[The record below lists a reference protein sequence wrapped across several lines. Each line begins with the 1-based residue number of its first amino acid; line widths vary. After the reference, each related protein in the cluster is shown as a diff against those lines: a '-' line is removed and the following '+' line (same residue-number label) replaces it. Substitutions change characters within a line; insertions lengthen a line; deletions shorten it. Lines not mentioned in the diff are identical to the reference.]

1 MAKSRNNKNSVI
13 RLPPVLAIGFT
24 GHRKLP
30 DEPASRKLIS
40 DFLRQLKAN
49 TAGIVYGVSSVAV
62 GGDLI
67 FAECCLQLEIP
78 LRALLPMPQEYFRKD
93 FDAVEWRRVE
103 HILKLAVSV
112 EVTGDHELR
121 TEGYYECGIKTA
133 QQSQLMIA
141 LWDGEHSHGLG
152 GTQEIVV
159 FAKEMG
165 KPVIWFHSETG
176 AMQIFNEPA
185 LERLEKQH
193 DPELDFLNG
202 LPDISETQLTG
213 SSKELAAAWLQ
224 KLDEHASRFAPR
236 VRRLSSI
243 PIVYTAVAAFLSGAG
258 LQMPHA
264 ATWLA
269 IGTALG
275 ITATAIPFALML
287 GPRQV
292 LWARTRTAAEVC
304 RSFLALWGTPMLDEA
319 IGPEIIP
326 ELAGMLMSLKLL
338 EALDGSQKSRSV
350 NEFKQRYRKERVSDQ
365 IEYFS
370 RHAVKSASEART
382 FRIVSWICTGLAIL
396 IAGSLF
402 LLRSE
407 FTSASFPLRRN
418 WLSIAVSALF
428 QLATISGA
436 LLIVNDCERRQR
448 RYREVQDWLEE
459 WDKELEAMRTW
470 PTVLKVAGRIE
481 RTLLVELLEWKS
493 LVQNVKLP
501 RK

>member
-1 MAKSRNNKNSVI
+1 MFKMRNNKNSVI
-13 RLPPVLAIGFT
+13 RLPSVLAIGFT

-30 DEPASRKLIS
+30 DEPTSRKLICG
-40 DFLRQLKAN
+40 FLQRLKAN
-49 TAGIVYGVSSVAV
+49 TAGILYGVSSVAA
-62 GGDLI
+62 GGDML

-78 LRALLPMPQEYFRKD
+78 LRVLLPMPREFFRKD
-93 FDAVEWRRVE
+93 FDAVDWLRVE
-103 HILKLAVSV
+103 HILKGSLSV
-112 EVTGDHELR
+112 EVTGDHEQR
-121 TEGYYECGIKTA
+121 TEGYYECGIKTV
-133 QQSQLMIA
+133 QQSQLMVA
-141 LWDGEHSHGLG
+141 LWDGQHSHGLG

-176 AMQIFNEPA
+176 AMQVFNEPA
-185 LERLEKQH
+185 LKNIEELH

-202 LPDISETQLTG
+202 LPDTSETQLTG
-213 SSKELAAAWLQ
+213 LSKELASAWLQ
-224 KLDEHASRFAPR
+224 KIDEHASRFAPQ

-243 PIVYTAVAAFLSGAG
+243 PIVYTAAAAFLSGAG

-275 ITATAIPFALML
+275 ITATALPFVLRL

-304 RSFLALWGTPMLDEA
+304 RSFMALWGTPVLDEA
-319 IGPEIIP
+319 VGPEIIP

-338 EALDGSQKSRSV
+338 EALDGSRKSLAV
-350 NEFKQRYRKERVSDQ
+350 NEFKRRYRKERISDQ
-365 IEYFS
+365 VEYFS
-370 RHAVKSASEART
+370 RHAAQSANEARA
-382 FRIVSWICTGLAIL
+382 FRIVSWICIGLAIL

-402 LLRSE
+402 LLRTE
-407 FTSASFPLRRN
+407 FTSAFFPLRKS

-448 RYREVQDWLEE
+448 RYREVHDWLEK

-493 LVQNVKLP
+493 LVQNATLP